1 MDAHL
6 AALATTTAQELF
18 ARSRT
23 DRWHRSR
30 DELTGLLARFSP
42 GGVDREALTD
52 ELEDSREEFLTAR
65 LEGDPAAAD
74 DVEAGWRAR
83 LRRLLR
89 ASPALAGPLRD
100 LLARWSAAD
109 DRQEG
114 AGPPYRPGPGVR
126 SC

>member
-6 AALATTTAQELF
+6 AALAATAAQQLF

-65 LEGDPAAAD
+65 LEGDTAAAA

-83 LRRLLR
+83 MRRLLR
-89 ASPALAGPLRD
+89 ASPGLAEPLRD
-100 LLARWSAAD
+100 LLDRWGAANG
-109 DRQEG
+109 RSW
-114 AGPPYRPGPGVR
+114 PG
-126 SC
+126 